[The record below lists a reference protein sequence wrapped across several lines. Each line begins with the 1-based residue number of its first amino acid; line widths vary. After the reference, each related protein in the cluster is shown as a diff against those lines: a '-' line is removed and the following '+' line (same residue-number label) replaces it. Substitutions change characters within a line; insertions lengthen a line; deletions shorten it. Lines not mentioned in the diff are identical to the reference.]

1 MVLNV
6 CKVSTKG
13 FCNLIFLQRLEE
25 ARYSVSC
32 WNLAGSHAAL
42 PFPVIHP
49 QPPALLITW
58 LYLPYISPVKLL
70 RGYRRE
76 KEENQLRYKPAWVPA
91 CLSPFPRLSW
101 LCYCTPSCQSE
112 AEASFPAP
120 GGQAEVCFPNEEA
133 VQKFFCTQSSQPCT
147 NTKLQHRERI

>member
-42 PFPVIHP
+42 PFLVIHP
-49 QPPALLITW
+49 QPPALLIRW

-70 RGYRRE
+70 RGYGRE
-76 KEENQLRYKPAWVPA
+76 KKENQLRYKPARVPE
-91 CLSPFPRLSW
+91 CLSPCSRLSL
-101 LCYCTPSCQSE
+101 LCFCTPSCQSAGE
-112 AEASFPAP
+112 ACFPAP
-120 GGQAEVCFPNEEA
+120 EQTAEVCFPNEEGL
-133 VQKFFCTQSSQPCT
+133 QKFFCTEPP
-147 NTKLQHRERI
+147 

>member
-49 QPPALLITW
+49 APGTVDQMPVSS
-58 LYLPYISPVKLL
+58 LY
-70 RGYRRE
+70 
-76 KEENQLRYKPAWVPA
+76 
-91 CLSPFPRLSW
+91 F
-101 LCYCTPSCQSE
+101 SCQ
-112 AEASFPAP
+112 AIK
-120 GGQAEVCFPNEEA
+120 GIR
-133 VQKFFCTQSSQPCT
+133 K
-147 NTKLQHRERI
+147 RERGESAEI